1 MATPSG
7 GRPATGLPWT
17 RSLPLLRSVR
27 PAMQR
32 SSVVLPQPDGPDDAH
47 DFVALDRERQLMER
61 DDRAV
66 EEQLA
71 RAFRDDRGLTR

>member
-7 GRPATGLPWT
+7 GPATGLPCT
-17 RSLPLLRSVR
+17 RSVPVLSSVR

-32 SSVVLPQPDGPDDAH
+32 SSVVLPQPLGPTMQRISSRLT
-47 DFVALDRERQLMER
+47 VKRQLPER
-61 DDRAV
+61 HHRAV

-71 RAFRDDRGLTR
+71 TRCRRR